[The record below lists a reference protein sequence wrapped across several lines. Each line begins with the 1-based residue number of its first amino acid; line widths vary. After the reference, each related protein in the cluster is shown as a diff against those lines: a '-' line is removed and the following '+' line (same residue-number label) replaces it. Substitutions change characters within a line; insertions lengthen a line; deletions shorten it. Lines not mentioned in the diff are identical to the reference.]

1 MQKYK
6 TELKWAII
14 FTVATLLW
22 MVFEK
27 AMGWHDVAIADH
39 PKYTNLFIFIPVVI
53 YALGMVEH
61 RKKLGGLMTWKQ
73 GFMFG
78 MRVTV
83 IVVLLAPLAQW
94 LTHTFITPDYF
105 QNAIN
110 YAVEHNIAPKEQ
122 LEAYFNLKSYIVQS
136 VLMGL
141 VMGAFTSAVVALI
154 FRRK

>member
-1 MQKYK
+1 MQKYT

-27 AMGWHDVAIADH
+27 SMGWHGEAIADH
-39 PKYTNLFIFIPVVI
+39 PKYTNLFIFVPVII

-94 LTHTFITPDYF
+94 LIHTFITPDYF

-110 YAVEHNIAPKEQ
+110 YAVENNLAPKEQ
-122 LEAYFNLKSYIVQS
+122 LEAYFNLQSYIVQS

-141 VMGAFTSAVVALI
+141 VTGAFTSAVVALI